1 MNKENPLSAITQILS
16 IIASIFIIINVIRK
30 EYPTWLL
37 YIAVGLII
45 IISIISIYPK
55 IKSYILSKLEI
66 RRKNRLIQKKFP
78 EFEDLVERF
87 SKYMENSQ
95 CENIP
100 SIFEELKN
108 SDPEFKKIIIS
119 PIHNLTTLF
128 YDFKGFLKSLKK
140 KRENFV
146 LLVKIFY
153 RILIIYNNE
162 CVCSP
167 IQRIKDMRK
176 EIPVP
181 YIERYKQY
189 RNEYLL
195 FLAELKKFGEKIKEE
210 FKEPIATHFEFPKE
224 L

>member
-1 MNKENPLSAITQILS
+1 MNNESTFYKVNLIFSLL
-16 IIASIFIIINVIRK
+16 ASISVIISPFIKGYPIWLLFIGIGLFIIFSFVLFSPRIK
-30 EYPTWLL
+30 
-37 YIAVGLII
+37 
-45 IISIISIYPK
+45 IYLFSLQENK
-55 IKSYILSKLEI
+55 
-66 RRKNRLIQKKFP
+66 RKNKLTQKYFP

-87 SKYMENSQ
+87 SKYMGNSQ

-100 SIFEELKN
+100 YIFEELKN
-108 SDPEFKKIIIS
+108 SDPEFRNIIIS

-167 IQRIKDMRK
+167 IQRIKDMGK

-189 RNEYLL
+189 RYEYIQ
-195 FLAELKKFGEKIKEE
+195 FSGELKKFGEKIREE
-210 FKEPIATHFEFPKE
+210 FKEHIATHFEFPKE